1 MPLPGSR
8 LMNKPSYLLLLVSIL
23 SITHPLKA
31 AAQLTAEEAVA
42 RALENH
48 PALRG
53 AQLAVE
59 EEKGTALQAGLPPN
73 PELEIGV
80 ESWSVSGNRE
90 NSPEFLAG
98 VSQTLPLSGA
108 RRAVWQA
115 GLAGVEAAGLEAQSL
130 RREIT
135 AEVEI
140 LFYKSLAAQQRAA
153 IAEENCSRQET
164 LLELTRK
171 RFELGDIPE
180 VDYMRTSAE
189 QARYQAE
196 LQEHILERDSLRAQ
210 LAHLC
215 GITPDNFP
223 ECAGELAPHP
233 EALPSAAGMEEK
245 LLNSPRHQA
254 RLLRETQASGD
265 ADAVRRAALPEPN
278 LRVGLR
284 RDTGERSN
292 ALDVGLSFGLPL
304 FDRNQGALTAARAR
318 AQRVR
323 AENEAALREET
334 RQAIALLNEAR
345 SALSSAEQLRSSV
358 LSQQEAARDALEQ
371 ALQLGGATLFEVLAE
386 YRGISETKR
395 VLLDKETQARL
406 ALIDLTAL
414 L

>member
-1 MPLPGSR
+1 
-8 LMNKPSYLLLLVSIL
+8 MNKTVILLLPVLLTQFVYSL
-23 SITHPLKA
+23 SA
-31 AAQLTAEEAVA
+31 AGQFTAEEVVA

-53 AQLAVE
+53 ASLAVE
-59 EEKGTALQAGLPPN
+59 EARGTAQQAGLPPN

-80 ESWSVSGNRE
+80 ESWSVSGNRD
-90 NSPEFLAG
+90 NSMEFLAG
-98 VSQTLPLSGA
+98 ISQTLPLSGA
-108 RRAVWQA
+108 RRTAWRA
-115 GLAGVEAAGLEAQSL
+115 GLAGADAAGLEAASL
-130 RREIT
+130 RREIA
-135 AEVEI
+135 AEIET
-140 LFYKSLAAQQRAA
+140 LFYKTLAARERAA

-180 VDYMRTSAE
+180 VDYMRASAE

-196 LQEHILERDSLRAQ
+196 LQELILERDSLRAQ

-215 GITPDNFP
+215 GIAPDNFP
-223 ECAGELAPHP
+223 ECAGELAPRP
-233 EALPSAAGMEEK
+233 ETLPAAAEMEEQ
-245 LLNSPRHQA
+245 LLNSPRHRA

-292 ALDVGLSFGLPL
+292 AVDVGITFGLPL

-318 AQRVR
+318 TQRIG
-323 AENEAALREET
+323 AENQAALLEET
-334 RQAIALLNEAR
+334 RQAIRLLSEVR
-345 SALSSAEQLRSSV
+345 SALASTTQLRGNV

-386 YRGISETKR
+386 YRGIMETKR
-395 VLLDKETQARL
+395 ILLDKETQARL
-406 ALIDLTAL
+406 ALIELAAL
-414 L
+414 F

>member
-1 MPLPGSR
+1 MTRTS
-8 LMNKPSYLLLLVSIL
+8 LLLLTVLLTPFSYRL
-23 SITHPLKA
+23 SA
-31 AAQLTAEEAVA
+31 AAPLTAEEAVA
-42 RALENH
+42 RALEYH

-53 AQLAVE
+53 ASLAVE
-59 EEKGTALQAGLPPN
+59 EARGTAQQAGLPPN
-73 PELEIGV
+73 PELEVGV
-80 ESWSVSGNRE
+80 ESWSVSGNRD
-90 NSPEFLAG
+90 NSLEFLAG
-98 VSQTLPLSGA
+98 ISQTLPLSGA
-108 RRAVWQA
+108 RRTARRA
-115 GLAGVEAAGLEAQSL
+115 GLAGADAAGLEEASL

-135 AEVEI
+135 AEIET
-140 LFYKSLAAQQRAA
+140 LFYKTLAAQERAA
-153 IAEENCSRQET
+153 IAEDNCGRQET
-164 LLELTRK
+164 LVELTRK
-171 RFELGDIPE
+171 RFEVGDIPE
-180 VDYMRTSAE
+180 VDYMRASAE

-196 LQEHILERDSLRAQ
+196 LQERILERDSLRAQ

-215 GITPDNFP
+215 GIAPGDVA
-223 ECAGELAPHP
+223 ECSGTLAPSP
-233 EALPSAAGMEEK
+233 ETLPSAAGMEEQ
-245 LLNSPRHQA
+245 LLNSPRHRA
-254 RLLRETQASGD
+254 RLMRETQASEE

-318 AQRVR
+318 AQRIR
-323 AENEAALREET
+323 AENEAALREEI

-345 SALSSAEQLRSSV
+345 SALSSTEQLRSSV

-406 ALIDLTAL
+406 ALIELAAL